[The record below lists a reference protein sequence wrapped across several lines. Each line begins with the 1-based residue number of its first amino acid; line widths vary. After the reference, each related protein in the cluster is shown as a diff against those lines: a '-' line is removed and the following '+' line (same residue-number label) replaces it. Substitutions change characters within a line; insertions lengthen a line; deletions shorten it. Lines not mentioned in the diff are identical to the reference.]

1 MSIKII
7 NAGMLSTIQD
17 GGRFGVM
24 KYGFTQSGAMDSKA
38 MATANILVGN
48 EPECA
53 VIETT
58 LLGITAEFTENT
70 FIALSGGDFSA
81 AINGTPIKR
90 NKAYAVNAG
99 DTLAMSYAKSGVRG
113 YLAVSGGFDVPEVM
127 GSRST
132 NLKSQIGGFY
142 GRKLAAGDI
151 INTFAP
157 VITDATGREL
167 PEETYENSIT
177 LRAVLGPQDYMFT
190 DEDIKT
196 FFSCEYKITQQ
207 ADRMGIRLD
216 GVPLKGKGS
225 MDIVSDGIVFGSVQV
240 PKNGMPIILAADR
253 QTTGGYA
260 KIATV
265 ISADRHLIAQ
275 ARPGGTIKFAQVSVK
290 EAQKIA
296 KQEQKALKKLKF

>member
-38 MATANILVGN
+38 METANILVGN

-70 FIALSGGDFSA
+70 VIALSGGDFSA

-132 NLKSQIGGFY
+132 NLKSQIGGFC

-157 VITDATGREL
+157 IITDTTGREL

-216 GVPLKGKGS
+216 GEPLKGKGS

-260 KIATV
+260 KIATI

-275 ARPGGTIKFAQVSVK
+275 ARPGGTVKFAQVSIK

>member
-7 NAGMLSTIQD
+7 SAGMLSTIQD

-58 LLGITAEFTENT
+58 LLGITAEFTDNT
-70 FIALSGGDFSA
+70 VIALSGGDFSA

-90 NKAYAVNAG
+90 NKAYAVKAG
-99 DTLAMSYAKSGVRG
+99 DTLTMSYAKSGVRG

-142 GRKLAAGDI
+142 GRKLAAGDR

-157 VITDATGREL
+157 VITDAAGREL

-190 DEDIKT
+190 DEDINT

-240 PKNGMPIILAADR
+240 PKSGMPIILAADR

-260 KIATV
+260 KIATI

>member
-38 MATANILVGN
+38 MSTANILVGN

-70 FIALSGGDFSA
+70 VIALSGGDFSA

-157 VITDATGREL
+157 IITDTTGREL

-190 DEDIKT
+190 DEDINT

-216 GVPLKGKGS
+216 GEPLKGKGS

-260 KIATV
+260 KIATI

>member
-38 MATANILVGN
+38 MSTANILVGN

-70 FIALSGGDFSA
+70 VIALSGGDFSA

-113 YLAVSGGFDVPEVM
+113 YLAVNGGFDVPEVM

-157 VITDATGREL
+157 IITDTTGREL

-190 DEDIKT
+190 DEDINT

-216 GVPLKGKGS
+216 GEPLKGKGS

-260 KIATV
+260 KIATI

-275 ARPGGTIKFAQVSVK
+275 ARPGGTVKFAQVSIK

>member
-38 MATANILVGN
+38 MSTANILVGN

-70 FIALSGGDFSA
+70 VIALSGGDFSA
-81 AINGTPIKR
+81 TINGTPIKR

-132 NLKSQIGGFY
+132 NLKSQIGGFF

-157 VITDATGREL
+157 IITDTTDREL

-190 DEDIKT
+190 DEDIKS

-216 GVPLKGKGS
+216 GEPLKGKGS

-260 KIATV
+260 KIATI

-275 ARPGGTIKFAQVSVK
+275 ARPGGTIKFAQVSIK

>member
-38 MATANILVGN
+38 MSTANILVGN

-70 FIALSGGDFSA
+70 VIALSGGDFSA

-113 YLAVSGGFDVPEVM
+113 YLAVSGGFEVPEVM

-157 VITDATGREL
+157 IITDTTGREL

-190 DEDIKT
+190 DEDINT

-216 GVPLKGKGS
+216 GEPLKGKGS

-260 KIATV
+260 KIATI

>member
-38 MATANILVGN
+38 MSTANILVGN

-70 FIALSGGDFSA
+70 VIALSGGDFSA

-99 DTLAMSYAKSGVRG
+99 DTLAISYAKSGVRG

-132 NLKSQIGGFY
+132 NLKSQIGGFF

-157 VITDATGREL
+157 IITDTTGREL

-190 DEDIKT
+190 DEDINT

-216 GVPLKGKGS
+216 GEPLKGKGS

-260 KIATV
+260 KIATI

-275 ARPGGTIKFAQVSVK
+275 ARPGGTVKFAQVSIK

>member
-24 KYGFTQSGAMDSKA
+24 KYGFTQNGAMDSKA
-38 MATANILVGN
+38 MATANLLVGN
-48 EPECA
+48 APDSA

-58 LLGITAEFTENT
+58 LLGITAQFNESTV
-70 FIALSGGDFSA
+70 IAVCGGDFSSML
-81 AINGTPIKR
+81 NGTPIKR
-90 NKAYAVNAG
+90 NKTYSVKAG
-99 DTLAMSYAKSGVRG
+99 DTLTMSYAKSGVRG
-113 YLAVSGGFDVPEVM
+113 YIAVSGGIDVPEVM

-132 NLKSQIGGFY
+132 NLKSEIGGFC
-142 GRKLAAGDI
+142 GRKLAAGDL
-151 INTFAP
+151 INTFPP
-157 VITDATGREL
+157 VITDTLGREI
-167 PEETYENSIT
+167 PEEIYENSIT
-177 LRAVLGPQDYMFT
+177 LRAVPGPQDYMFT
-190 DEDIKT
+190 DEDMET

-216 GVPLKGKGS
+216 GEPLKGKNG

-275 ARPGGTIKFAQVSVK
+275 ARPGNTVRFCRVSVK
-290 EAQKIA
+290 EAQKLA
-296 KQEQKALKKLKF
+296 KEEQKYFKKLKF

>member
-38 MATANILVGN
+38 MSTANILVGN

-70 FIALSGGDFSA
+70 VIALSGGDFSA

-132 NLKSQIGGFY
+132 NLKSQIGGFF

-157 VITDATGREL
+157 IITDTTGREL

-216 GVPLKGKGS
+216 GEPLKGKGS

-260 KIATV
+260 KIATI

>member
-38 MATANILVGN
+38 MSTANILVGN
-48 EPECA
+48 VPECA

-70 FIALSGGDFSA
+70 VIALSGGDFSA

-132 NLKSQIGGFY
+132 NLKSQIGGFF

-157 VITDATGREL
+157 IITDTTGREL

-190 DEDIKT
+190 DEDINT

-216 GVPLKGKGS
+216 GEPLKGKGS

-260 KIATV
+260 KIATI

>member
-38 MATANILVGN
+38 MSTANILVGN

-70 FIALSGGDFSA
+70 VIALSGGDFSA

-157 VITDATGREL
+157 IITDTTGREL

>member
-132 NLKSQIGGFY
+132 NLKSQIGGFF

-157 VITDATGREL
+157 IITDTTGREL

-216 GVPLKGKGS
+216 GEPLKGKGS

-275 ARPGGTIKFAQVSVK
+275 ARPGGTVKFAQVSIK

>member
-38 MATANILVGN
+38 MSTANILVGN

-70 FIALSGGDFSA
+70 VIALSGGDFSA

-132 NLKSQIGGFY
+132 NLKSQIGGFF

-157 VITDATGREL
+157 IITDTTGREL

-190 DEDIKT
+190 DEDINT

-216 GVPLKGKGS
+216 GEPLKGKGS

>member
-38 MATANILVGN
+38 MSTANILVGN

-70 FIALSGGDFSA
+70 VIALSGGDFSA

-132 NLKSQIGGFY
+132 NLKSQIGGFF
-142 GRKLAAGDI
+142 GRKLAACDI

-157 VITDATGREL
+157 IITDTTGREL

-216 GVPLKGKGS
+216 GEPLKGKGS

-260 KIATV
+260 KIATI

>member
-38 MATANILVGN
+38 MSTANILVGN

-70 FIALSGGDFSA
+70 VIALSGGDFSA

-157 VITDATGREL
+157 IITDTTGREL

-190 DEDIKT
+190 DEDIKS

-216 GVPLKGKGS
+216 GEPLKGKGS

-260 KIATV
+260 KIATI

-275 ARPGGTIKFAQVSVK
+275 ARPGGTIKFAQVSIK

>member
-24 KYGFTQSGAMDSKA
+24 KFGFTQSGAMDSKA

-58 LLGITAEFTENT
+58 LLGITAEFTDNT
-70 FIALSGGDFSA
+70 IIALSGGDFSA

-99 DTLAMSYAKSGVRG
+99 DTLAMSYAKNGVRG
-113 YLAVSGGFDVPEVM
+113 YFAVSGGFDVPEVM

-157 VITDATGREL
+157 IITDATGREL

-216 GVPLKGKGS
+216 GEPLKGKGS

>member
-38 MATANILVGN
+38 MSTANILVGN

-70 FIALSGGDFSA
+70 VIALSGGDFSA

-132 NLKSQIGGFY
+132 NLKSQIGGFF

-157 VITDATGREL
+157 IITDTKGREL

-190 DEDIKT
+190 DEDINT

-216 GVPLKGKGS
+216 GEPLKGKGS

>member
-38 MATANILVGN
+38 MSTANILVGN
-48 EPECA
+48 VPECA

-70 FIALSGGDFSA
+70 VIALSGGDFSA

-157 VITDATGREL
+157 IITDTTGREL

-190 DEDIKT
+190 DEDINT

-216 GVPLKGKGS
+216 GEPLKGKGS

>member
-24 KYGFTQSGAMDSKA
+24 KYGFTQSGSMDSKA

-58 LLGITAEFTENT
+58 LLGITGEFTENT
-70 FIALSGGDFSA
+70 VIALSGGDFSA

-132 NLKSQIGGFY
+132 NLKSQIGGFF

-151 INTFAP
+151 IKTFAP
-157 VITDATGREL
+157 VITDAAGREL

-190 DEDIKT
+190 NEDIKT

-216 GVPLKGKGS
+216 GEPLKGKGS
-225 MDIVSDGIVFGSVQV
+225 MDIVSDSIVFGSVQV

-260 KIATV
+260 KIATI

>member
-38 MATANILVGN
+38 MSTANILVGN

-70 FIALSGGDFSA
+70 VIALSGGDFSA

-157 VITDATGREL
+157 IITDTTGREL

-190 DEDIKT
+190 DEDINT

-216 GVPLKGKGS
+216 GEPLKGKGS

>member
-58 LLGITAEFTENT
+58 LLGITAEFTDNT
-70 FIALSGGDFSA
+70 VIALSGGDFSA

-132 NLKSQIGGFY
+132 NLKSQIGGFF

-157 VITDATGREL
+157 IITDTTGREL
-167 PEETYENSIT
+167 PEGTYENSIT

-190 DEDIKT
+190 EEDIKT

-216 GVPLKGKGS
+216 GEPLKGKGS

-260 KIATV
+260 KIATI

>member
-38 MATANILVGN
+38 MSTANILVGN

-70 FIALSGGDFSA
+70 VIALSGGDFSA

-157 VITDATGREL
+157 IITDTTGREL

-190 DEDIKT
+190 DEDINT

-216 GVPLKGKGS
+216 GEPLKGKGS

-260 KIATV
+260 KIATI

-275 ARPGGTIKFAQVSVK
+275 ARPGGTVKFAQVSIK

>member
-38 MATANILVGN
+38 MSTANILVGN

-70 FIALSGGDFSA
+70 VIALSGGDFSA

-132 NLKSQIGGFY
+132 NLKSQIGGFF

-157 VITDATGREL
+157 IITDTTGREL

-190 DEDIKT
+190 DEDINT

-216 GVPLKGKGS
+216 GEPLKGKGS

-260 KIATV
+260 KIATI

-275 ARPGGTIKFAQVSVK
+275 ARPGGTVKFAQVSIK

>member
-38 MATANILVGN
+38 MSTANILVGN

-70 FIALSGGDFSA
+70 VIALSGGDFSA

-132 NLKSQIGGFY
+132 NLKSQIGGFF

-157 VITDATGREL
+157 IITDTTGREL

-216 GVPLKGKGS
+216 GEPLKGKGS

>member
-38 MATANILVGN
+38 MSTANILVGN

-70 FIALSGGDFSA
+70 VIALSGGDFSA

-132 NLKSQIGGFY
+132 NLKSQIGGFF

-157 VITDATGREL
+157 IITDTTGREL

-190 DEDIKT
+190 DEDINT

-216 GVPLKGKGS
+216 GEPLKGKGS

-260 KIATV
+260 KIATI

-275 ARPGGTIKFAQVSVK
+275 ARPGGTVKFAQVSVK

>member
-24 KYGFTQSGAMDSKA
+24 KFGFTQSGAMDSKA

-58 LLGITAEFTENT
+58 LLGITAEFTDNT
-70 FIALSGGDFSA
+70 IIALSGGDFSA
-81 AINGTPIKR
+81 TINGTPIRR
-90 NKAYAVNAG
+90 NKAYTVNAG

-132 NLKSQIGGFY
+132 NLKSQIGGFF

-157 VITDATGREL
+157 IITDTTGREL
-167 PEETYENSIT
+167 PEETYANSIT

-216 GVPLKGKGS
+216 GEPLKGKGS

>member
-38 MATANILVGN
+38 MSTANILVGN

-70 FIALSGGDFSA
+70 VIALSGGDFSA

-132 NLKSQIGGFY
+132 NLKSQIGGFF

-157 VITDATGREL
+157 IITDTTGREL

-190 DEDIKT
+190 DEDINT

-216 GVPLKGKGS
+216 GEPLKGKGS

-260 KIATV
+260 KIATI

>member
-38 MATANILVGN
+38 MSTANILVGN
-48 EPECA
+48 VPECA

-70 FIALSGGDFSA
+70 VIALSGGDFSA

-157 VITDATGREL
+157 IITDTTGREL

-190 DEDIKT
+190 DEDINT

-216 GVPLKGKGS
+216 GEPLKGKGS

-260 KIATV
+260 KIATI

-275 ARPGGTIKFAQVSVK
+275 VRPGGTIKFAQVSVK

>member
-38 MATANILVGN
+38 MSTANILVGN

-70 FIALSGGDFSA
+70 VIALSGGDFSA

-132 NLKSQIGGFY
+132 NLKSQIGGFC

-157 VITDATGREL
+157 IITDTTGREL
-167 PEETYENSIT
+167 PEETYENSLT